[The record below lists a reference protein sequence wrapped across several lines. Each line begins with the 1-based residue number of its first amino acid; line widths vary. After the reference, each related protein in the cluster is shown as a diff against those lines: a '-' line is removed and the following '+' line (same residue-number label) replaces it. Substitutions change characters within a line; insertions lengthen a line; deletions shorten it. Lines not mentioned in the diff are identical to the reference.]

1 MIPAK
6 LIEALTVSLAR
17 WDGRGPT
24 PYDDFEAGKDMA
36 AAIMNLL
43 VWNANQP

>member
-1 MIPAK
+1 MIPIN
-6 LIEALTVSLAR
+6 LIEALTISLAR

-24 PYDDFEAGKDMA
+24 PDDDFAAGKDMA